1 MKYITVLDFEVGQVF
16 QYNIE
21 GLGFNP
27 DSLHEMCE
35 LFITSKGHNL
45 QNCEWMTSDNN
56 EIIEG

>member
-27 DSLHEMCE
+27 DLLHEMCE
-35 LFITSKGHNL
+35 LFITGKGHNL
-45 QNCEWMTSDNN
+45 QNCEWMTSNNN